1 MRRAALAAVLGLT
14 LGWGT
19 AASAWRTID
28 PPRIWDLTEMPV
40 VWYAP
45 DADEAEP
52 AALPP
57 GVTIGLLEDSFAHW
71 WEDIPCSPLDAVY
84 GGSVANAGDYSHDNS
99 TRIYYD
105 DPQGRLGTGILGAAM
120 TWYDTGDVLT
130 SNGMSFYR
138 TTDFDIVFND
148 GINWGTTEEVY
159 GTGCTGLYSFEGVAT
174 HEIGH
179 GYGLGHSCESD
190 EACPDP
196 ILRKAVMYWAIGSC
210 ETGRETPNEDDIAGI
225 NALYGIYTD
234 FDAISDTLGGVP
246 LEVAFEIPDELT
258 DGVETYLWT
267 FGDGSDPA
275 TDAAPSHIYTEEG
288 QYTVTLTVSGTDPEC
303 GEFEDTA
310 RKVGYVLACGTPEPA
325 FSWSNLGDGQVQF
338 HNTTPASTFG
348 CIQDYTWDMD
358 EDTTEGDVISGYE
371 PVFDYGRAGLFTV
384 ALTASGPGGSD
395 AVKETITVTMRADPR
410 PDEPHVCS
418 ASTRGGRPILALS
431 TALLLLAISL
441 RRRS

>member
-1 MRRAALAAVLGLT
+1 MRRVALIAVVALALS
-14 LGWGT
+14 WGST
-19 AASAWRTID
+19 ARAWRTID

-52 AALPP
+52 EALPP
-57 GVTIGLLEDSFAHW
+57 GTALGLLEDSFAHW
-71 WEDIPCSPLDAVY
+71 WEDVPCSPLDAVY
-84 GGSVANAGDYSHDNS
+84 GGSVDNAGSYSHDHS

-105 DPQGRLGTGILGAAM
+105 DPQGHLGTGILGAAM
-120 TWYDTGDVLT
+120 TWYESGDVIT

-148 GINWGTTEEVY
+148 GVNWGTTDEVY
-159 GTGCTGLYSFEGVAT
+159 GGGCTGLFSFEGVAT

-179 GYGLGHSCESD
+179 GYGLGHSCESS

-196 ILRKAVMYWAIGSC
+196 ILRNAVMYWAIGAC

-234 FDAISDTLGGVP
+234 FEATSDTLGGVP
-246 LEVAFEIPDELT
+246 LEVSFAIPDDLT
-258 DGVETYLWT
+258 AGVETTLWT
-267 FGDGSDPA
+267 FGDGSEPD
-275 TDAAPSHIYTEEG
+275 TDAAPTHVYEDEG

-310 RKVGYVLACGTPEPA
+310 RRVGYVLACDTPEPA
-325 FSWSNLGDGQVQF
+325 FGWTNLGEGQIQF
-338 HNTTPASTFG
+338 RNTTPASTFG
-348 CIQDYTWDMD
+348 CIQDYTWDM
-358 EDTTEGDVISGYE
+358 GDGTQISGYE
-371 PVFDYGRAGLFTV
+371 PVHDYGMDGSWTV

-395 AVKETITVTMRADPR
+395 AIKQTIEVKMRADPR
-410 PDEPHVCS
+410 EDEPHVCS
-418 ASTRGGRPILALS
+418 ASPRGGSPVTALAATL
-431 TALLLLAISL
+431 LLLLATAL